1 MTTTESQN
9 IEFKESWR
17 DEYLKWICGFANA
30 QGGTLFVG
38 REDSGRVCG
47 VPDAMKL
54 MEDLPN
60 KVLSLLGI
68 LVEVNLKEQDG
79 LQYLEVV
86 TEPSPIQIRVYDN
99 RMEIVNGGVLPD
111 GWTIDTL
118 LAPHRS
124 YPYNPDI
131 ANTFFRS
138 GEIESW
144 GRGIQRII
152 NACRR
157 DGFSTPDFR
166 FDPSGFWTVFKY
178 ESAQKDVQ
186 REETIQEDR
195 QKGETAQES
204 AQKSA
209 QKEEITQETIQRDE
223 QTIQKDV
230 QRKLTEI
237 EQTILTFLKGHPEA
251 SRKEISEA
259 LSNTTEDSAKHTI
272 ARLQKL
278 GMLKRIGGRRL
289 GYWQVL
295 TGDES
300 QETK

>member
-38 REDSGRVCG
+38 REDRGRVCG

-54 MEDLPN
+54 LEDLPN

-144 GRGIQRII
+144 GRGIQCII

-166 FDPSGFWTVFKY
+166 FDPSGFWTVFRFDYPK
-178 ESAQKDVQ
+178 E
-186 REETIQEDR
+186 EETLQETLQEDR
-195 QKGETAQES
+195 QKEETTQETIQRS

-209 QKEEITQETIQRDE
+209 QKEETTQETAQKSAQR
-223 QTIQKDV
+223 Q
-230 QRKLTEI
+230 LTEI
-237 EQTILTFLKGHPEA
+237 ERTMLFFLKEHPDA
-251 SRKEISEA
+251 SRKEISHA

-278 GMLKRIGGRRL
+278 GMLKRIGGRKL

-295 TGDES
+295 TNDEE
-300 QETK
+300 QESKE

>member
-166 FDPSGFWTVFKY
+166 FDPSGFWTVFKHNIS
-178 ESAQKDVQ
+178 EGEGTIQ
-186 REETIQEDR
+186 ETIQEDR
-195 QKGETAQES
+195 QKGKTLQETPT
-204 AQKSA
+204 KGPTKDR
-209 QKEEITQETIQRDE
+209 QKEESLQEMSKNLARNLAETARY
-223 QTIQKDV
+223 TK
-230 QRKLTEI
+230 KN
-237 EQTILTFLKGHPEA
+237 TIL
-251 SRKEISEA
+251 S
-259 LSNTTEDSAKHTI
+259 
-272 ARLQKL
+272 
-278 GMLKRIGGRRL
+278 
-289 GYWQVL
+289 
-295 TGDES
+295 
-300 QETK
+300 